1 MELKELQDELT
12 DMIQLR
18 MASYRTLLGIP
29 ELQSISIGE
38 LRFFVKLLRKIDT
51 NESIGTAD
59 YIEEIIQ
66 KALDGTFQI
75 GD

>member
-29 ELQSISIGE
+29 ELQSFSIGE
-38 LRFFVKLLRKIDT
+38 LRFFMKLLRKIDT
-51 NESIGTAD
+51 DESIGTAD